1 MSTCKQELIK
11 LIELL
16 FNSAVV
22 ALNVVILYHNV
33 YND

>member
-1 MSTCKQELIK
+1 